1 MTRDASRGD
10 PDSNVALLEIAL
22 QLQSTLD
29 LNELLSKVL
38 SRMVDLLKAERAL
51 FALFDKNRRIEKA
64 VLHNL
69 EWQGRGTALPISRG
83 VIEAVF
89 AEPDMIQVR
98 DAEEDPEFNP
108 SESWKFHGLH
118 FAFAVA
124 VRCQRRVA
132 GVLYVDSRVP
142 AIRDVSKKSEV
153 LKALAAV
160 VGVAVE
166 NAQLFEGQRFRAFL
180 LRQLVHDFRTPLT
193 VIKANS
199 EMLMAMP
206 DELPVGEMSQDM
218 ASHANR
224 MVRMMDNTLQLS
236 KIDAGVMTSLPER
249 VDIER
254 VLTAQTRAMAI
265 IARNFEVTFDVQ
277 VPADLQHPLTVLDRL
292 YNILDNLI
300 FNALKYAR
308 SGSVVEVSARMR
320 DDIGPEEALLRE
332 SGGAASLFLSVD
344 PLEPEASTPFV
355 EVSIKNLGPPIPEH
369 MRSRLFNEFEHGEQ
383 ERVRDFAS
391 TGLGLAIVDQT
402 VRHLGGAVWFNSG
415 ESDGTR
421 FLFTLPTALH
431 QPSEAK

>member
-1 MTRDASRGD
+1 MTNEGSRGD

-22 QLQSTLD
+22 QLQSTRD
-29 LNELLSKVL
+29 LQTLLTRVL
-38 SRMVDLLKAERAL
+38 QRMVELLKAERAL
-51 FALFDKNRRIEKA
+51 FALFDKNKRIEKA

-69 EWQGRGTALPISRG
+69 EWSGTGTPLPISQR
-83 VIEAVF
+83 VIDGLLSS
-89 AEPDMIQVR
+89 PDTIQVR
-98 DAEEDPEFNP
+98 DAEEDPELNAA
-108 SESWKFHGLH
+108 ESWRFHGLR

-124 VRCQRRVA
+124 VRCQGRVA

-142 AIRDVSKKSEV
+142 AVRDVSRKSEV

-199 EMLMAMP
+199 EMLMASP
-206 DELPVGEMSQDM
+206 EGLPVDEMSQDM

-254 VLTAQTRAMAI
+254 VLSSQTRAMAI
-265 IARNFEVTFDVQ
+265 IARNFDVTFDVR
-277 VPADLQHPLTVLDRL
+277 VPDGIPHPLTVLDRL

-308 SGSVVEVSARMR
+308 SNTQVEVSARVR
-320 DDIGPEEALLRE
+320 DDIGPPEALVRE
-332 SGGAASLFLSVD
+332 SGGAASLFLSVE
-344 PLEPEASTPFV
+344 PLQPEAGTPFI
-355 EVSIKNLGPPIPEH
+355 EVCVRNHGTTIPAH

-402 VRHLGGAVWFNSG
+402 VRHLGGVVWFTSD
-415 ESDGTR
+415 ELDGTR
-421 FLFTLPTALH
+421 FLFTLPTALRDLKD
-431 QPSEAK
+431 PT